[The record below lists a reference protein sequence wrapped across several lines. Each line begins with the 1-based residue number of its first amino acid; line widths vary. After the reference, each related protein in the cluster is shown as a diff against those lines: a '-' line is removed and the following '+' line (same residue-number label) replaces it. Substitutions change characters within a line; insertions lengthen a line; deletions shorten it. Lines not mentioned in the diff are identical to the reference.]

1 MAAIEP
7 EVRVFADLDS
17 LSKAAAELFVA
28 ECKSSLAER
37 PKFQVVLSGG
47 GTPAGLYGLLAG
59 SPFREQ
65 VDWSRT
71 EFYWG
76 DERCVPAEDL
86 QSNYRQ
92 ASDLLLAHVAV
103 PASNIHRVRSELDP
117 DLAAE
122 DYARVLQQHAMPPLD
137 WPRFDLVLLGMG
149 EDGHTASLFPGS
161 PPEADTATLA
171 VNGHYQNRPA
181 WRVTLTPK
189 VINSARSVV
198 FLVSGSAKAG
208 VLAEVLYGDKRLQ
221 ALPAQRIH
229 PMDGRLTWM
238 IDRGAAAGHH

>member
-1 MAAIEP
+1 MATIEP
-7 EVRVFADLDS
+7 EVRVFADLQS
-17 LSKAAAELFVA
+17 LSKAAAEFFAETGQRAVA
-28 ECKSSLAER
+28 ERSR
-37 PKFQVVLSGG
+37 FQVVLSGG
-47 GTPAGLYGLLAG
+47 GTPAGLYSLLAA

-65 VDWSRT
+65 VDWSKT

-103 PASNIHRVRSELDP
+103 PATNIHRVRSELDP
-117 DLAAE
+117 ELAAE
-122 DYARVLQQHAMPPLD
+122 DYSRVLQQHATPPME
-137 WPRFDLVLLGMG
+137 WPQFDLILLGMG

-161 PPEADTATLA
+161 PPEVDKATLA
-171 VNGHYQNRPA
+171 VHGQYQNRPA

-189 VINSARSVV
+189 VINTARTIL
-198 FLVSGSAKAG
+198 FLVSGSAKAN
-208 VLAEVLYGDKRLQ
+208 VLAEVLYGEQRPE

-229 PMDGRLTWM
+229 PTDGRLMWM
-238 IDRGAAAGHH
+238 IDRGAAAGHQ